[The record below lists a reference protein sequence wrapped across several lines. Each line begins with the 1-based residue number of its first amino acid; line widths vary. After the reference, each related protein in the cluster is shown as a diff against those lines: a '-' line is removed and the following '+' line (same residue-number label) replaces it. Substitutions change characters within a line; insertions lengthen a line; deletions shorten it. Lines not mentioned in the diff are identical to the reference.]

1 LPDDQQ
7 RHKPRK
13 HTRSYGEITIADEH
27 IPCAIR
33 DLSLGGALVHIK
45 THLDITENTDARV
58 VLDGMDVEG
67 AVTVRWSGTAPEGG
81 TLIGLKF
88 EHLEGKHAY
97 SKQSP
102 AAGDYYQKRLDVRR
116 PDHQGGTLHVQ
127 EQEYTFNTRDMSL
140 GGVAI
145 HTDQKCNFSAGTT
158 VNITLDAIK
167 VRGDAIVRWVRPD
180 EDNGTIIGLKFL
192 QLEGI
197 VNK

>member
-13 HTRSYGEITIADEH
+13 HIRSYGEITIADEH

-45 THLDITENTDARV
+45 PHLDITENTDARV

-67 AVTVRWSGTAPEGG
+67 AVTVRWSGSAPEGG

-88 EHLEGKHAY
+88 EHLEGKQEFH
-97 SKQSP
+97 KQST
-102 AAGDYYQKRLDVRR
+102 AAETFYQKRRDVRR
-116 PDHQGGTLHVQ
+116 PDNQSGTLQVH
-127 EQEYTFNTRDMSL
+127 EQQYTFDTRDMSL

-145 HTDQKCNFSAGTT
+145 HTDQKCSFTAGTT
-158 VNITLDAIK
+158 VNITLDALK

-180 EDNGTIIGLKFL
+180 EGSGTIIGLKFI

-197 VNK
+197 ESK